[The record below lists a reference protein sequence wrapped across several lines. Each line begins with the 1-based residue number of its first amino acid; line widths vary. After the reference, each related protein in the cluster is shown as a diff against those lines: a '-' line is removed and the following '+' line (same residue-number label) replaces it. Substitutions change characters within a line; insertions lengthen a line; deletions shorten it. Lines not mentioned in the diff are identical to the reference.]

1 MGASLEVT
9 RKNEKNWRWALL
21 TGNFQ
26 GVHGGAFLFRKEYSV
41 NHSSL
46 HEPFKGKKKK
56 SSKGMSRG
64 HLPGTTVNWDLVNRG
79 ILQTFL
85 KLNPEPH
92 LSACLSARSEA
103 LNKYSLKCYVPI
115 KSLLSNRFHPLK
127 RPENSGTLP
136 VWLITHFLQMQNLA
150 VLWNEEGSEL
160 RLIIHTFL

>member
-1 MGASLEVT
+1 MRKIGGGLFLLEIFKVSMEVLFFLG
-9 RKNEKNWRWALL
+9 KNIQWI
-21 TGNFQ
+21 T
-26 GVHGGAFLFRKEYSV
+26 VPCMSPSKE
-41 NHSSL
+41 
-46 HEPFKGKKKK
+46 KKKK

-79 ILQTFL
+79 ILQTSL

>member
-56 SSKGMSRG
+56 KFKGDVQR
-64 HLPGTTVNWDLVNRG
+64 PPPWDD
-79 ILQTFL
+79 
-85 KLNPEPH
+85 
-92 LSACLSARSEA
+92 
-103 LNKYSLKCYVPI
+103 
-115 KSLLSNRFHPLK
+115 
-127 RPENSGTLP
+127 
-136 VWLITHFLQMQNLA
+136 
-150 VLWNEEGSEL
+150 SEL
-160 RLIIHTFL
+160 RLSQQGDFANVLKA